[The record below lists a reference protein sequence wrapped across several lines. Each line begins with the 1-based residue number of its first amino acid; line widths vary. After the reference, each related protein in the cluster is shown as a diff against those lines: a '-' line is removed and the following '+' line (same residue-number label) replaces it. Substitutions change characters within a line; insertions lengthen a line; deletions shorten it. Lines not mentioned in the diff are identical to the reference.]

1 MKNATILRL
10 ASILLIL
17 TLMIG
22 MIPAASASN
31 EVYFPVYMGNSSSIV
46 DALRSLD
53 IDPSY
58 QNRERIAAA
67 NGIPGYTGTA
77 SQNTEL
83 LEKLRAGILIDPNGK
98 STVSN
103 NQDVLGSPY
112 YPTCEENFTSIVD
125 ALNSI
130 GVDASFDF
138 RCKIAEANGIEDYAG
153 SAEQNLYM
161 LDLLKSNRLCR
172 PEAEVL
178 SSVADHSEPALTLT
192 GNVGDLSSASVLL
205 DVKKSN
211 APIRSGAGS
220 KYAVI
225 ARCSDAAVLASSGSC
240 RNGSF
245 RKWYK
250 VDLDGETGY
259 IYSGNVSVHKHN
271 EQELHINGVIYGVC
285 NCGMVTA
292 KASNGK
298 SIGEATKVMGS
309 LTLALPLAAAD
320 GPLPIGDIAFAVI
333 AVIALDDTR
342 ALRDLLHVLL
352 CGHHG
357 ADDELDAEQQCH
369 DHGEIAHCNGW
380 HKTRDKASDNGE
392 CQHRDHHDEAVADVQ
407 IPVAA
412 VGIGRDGACQHI
424 GCQCDA
430 DGRVRLDMQKCD
442 EHGGDDGSGT
452 HSGKARAEA
461 GPRTCEQAD
470 DDGQEELH
478 RITPS
483 LSFRPFCGRR
493 P

>member
-1 MKNATILRL
+1 MKKITILRL
-10 ASILLIL
+10 TSILLIL

-31 EVYFPVYMGNSSSIV
+31 EVHYTAYTGDSSSIV
-46 DALRSLD
+46 DALRSLG

-77 SQNTEL
+77 SQNTEM

-98 STVSN
+98 SKISY
-103 NQDVLGSPY
+103 NQDVPDSPY
-112 YPTCEENFTSIVD
+112 YPACEENFTSIVD

-130 GVDASFDF
+130 GVDASFNF

-172 PEAEVL
+172 PEAGVL
-178 SSVADHSEPALTLT
+178 SSVTDHSDTALTLT

-333 AVIALDDTR
+333 AVIALCVAHDYPIPETAEISAAVTEADFVDYLRGR
-342 ALRDLLHVLL
+342 AENTCSDSSFRRVSRFPGGLKYLDNYCMDRAEAFLYVQLTGCDVYTANENEALLLAAMY
-352 CGHHG
+352 G
-357 ADDELDAEQQCH
+357 AAIME
-369 DHGEIAHCNGW
+369 
-380 HKTRDKASDNGE
+380 RDKARPSKDITTYFYHYHLGTDRTNKAHVFFGLN
-392 CQHRDHHDEAVADVQ
+392 DAG
-407 IPVAA
+407 
-412 VGIGRDGACQHI
+412 VGP
-424 GCQCDA
+424 
-430 DGRVRLDMQKCD
+430 
-442 EHGGDDGSGT
+442 T
-452 HSGKARAEA
+452 W
-461 GPRTCEQAD
+461 
-470 DDGQEELH
+470 
-478 RITPS
+478 
-483 LSFRPFCGRR
+483 
-493 P
+493 

>member
-10 ASILLIL
+10 TSILLIL

-333 AVIALDDTR
+333 AVIALCVAHDYSIPETAEISAAVTEADFVDYLRGR
-342 ALRDLLHVLL
+342 AENTCSDSSFRRVSRFPGGLKYLDKYCMDRAEAFLYVQLTGCDVYTANENEALLLAAMY
-352 CGHHG
+352 G
-357 ADDELDAEQQCH
+357 AAIME
-369 DHGEIAHCNGW
+369 
-380 HKTRDKASDNGE
+380 RDKARPSKDITTYFYHYHLGTDRTNKAHVFFGLN
-392 CQHRDHHDEAVADVQ
+392 DAG
-407 IPVAA
+407 
-412 VGIGRDGACQHI
+412 VGP
-424 GCQCDA
+424 
-430 DGRVRLDMQKCD
+430 
-442 EHGGDDGSGT
+442 T
-452 HSGKARAEA
+452 W
-461 GPRTCEQAD
+461 
-470 DDGQEELH
+470 
-478 RITPS
+478 
-483 LSFRPFCGRR
+483 
-493 P
+493 

>member
-220 KYAVI
+220 
-225 ARCSDAAVLASSGSC
+225 
-240 RNGSF
+240 
-245 RKWYK
+245 
-250 VDLDGETGY
+250 
-259 IYSGNVSVHKHN
+259 
-271 EQELHINGVIYGVC
+271 
-285 NCGMVTA
+285 
-292 KASNGK
+292 
-298 SIGEATKVMGS
+298 
-309 LTLALPLAAAD
+309 
-320 GPLPIGDIAFAVI
+320 
-333 AVIALDDTR
+333 
-342 ALRDLLHVLL
+342 
-352 CGHHG
+352 
-357 ADDELDAEQQCH
+357 
-369 DHGEIAHCNGW
+369 
-380 HKTRDKASDNGE
+380 
-392 CQHRDHHDEAVADVQ
+392 
-407 IPVAA
+407 
-412 VGIGRDGACQHI
+412 
-424 GCQCDA
+424 
-430 DGRVRLDMQKCD
+430 
-442 EHGGDDGSGT
+442 
-452 HSGKARAEA
+452 
-461 GPRTCEQAD
+461 
-470 DDGQEELH
+470 
-478 RITPS
+478 
-483 LSFRPFCGRR
+483 
-493 P
+493 